1 MNYVGLGGIVATAEA
16 RHAACSIQVAPC
28 SWENLMAIP
37 NNRSLA
43 RPAKDE
49 WGVYDPQQAGLAA
62 LFQRLDTKDAQPT
75 SPASRLSMRVAAP
88 APPAAATT
96 PPPLREPK

>member
-1 MNYVGLGGIVATAEA
+1 
-16 RHAACSIQVAPC
+16 
-28 SWENLMAIP
+28 MAIP

-62 LFQRLDTKDAQPT
+62 LFQRLDSTKDAPDT
-75 SPASRLSMRVAAP
+75 TPASRLSMRPAAAP
-88 APPAAATT
+88 AAPAGTT
-96 PPPLREPK
+96 TRPPLRDSQK

>member
-1 MNYVGLGGIVATAEA
+1 MAT
-16 RHAACSIQVAPC
+16 S
-28 SWENLMAIP
+28 

-62 LFQRLDTKDAQPT
+62 LFQRLDTTKDPHVT
-75 SPASRLSMRVAAP
+75 TPASRLSMRPAAAP
-88 APPAAATT
+88 AAPASIPTR
-96 PPPLREPK
+96 PPLRDSNK